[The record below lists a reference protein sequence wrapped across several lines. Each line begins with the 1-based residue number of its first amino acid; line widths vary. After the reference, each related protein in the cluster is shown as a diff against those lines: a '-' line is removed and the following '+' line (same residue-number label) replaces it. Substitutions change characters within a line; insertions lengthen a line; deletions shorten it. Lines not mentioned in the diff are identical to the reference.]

1 MWVVL
6 DCFSDHPR
14 PPIDDRAEA
23 TNMLY
28 NKLLAN
34 LINENQPTIWSQVF
48 FVEDQNMIDWKGF
61 APWFSLGIPS
71 TLIFNVLWHSNSSY
85 NSHILLFSGVLGRDS
100 NPQLNE
106 LFFFQITK
114 GIRLRLINFTVV
126 NDDRKLEIRSKSMH
140 RSITGD

>member
-6 DCFSDHPR
+6 GCFSDHPR
-14 PPIDDRAEA
+14 PPIEARGEA

-48 FVEDQNMIDWKGF
+48 FVEDQNMIESDLPHGSAQAF
-61 APWFSLGIPS
+61 HLLLF
-71 TLIFNVLWHSNSSY
+71 FNVLWNSNSSY

-106 LFFFQITK
+106 LFFFRYLK
-114 GIRLRLINFTVV
+114 GI
-126 NDDRKLEIRSKSMH
+126 DY
-140 RSITGD
+140 GW